1 MLKKHKK
8 RVSYEPWEQFR
19 KQFKD
24 NYPSKSKWED
34 LKIMTDTEK
43 KLQTLYKLMEEL
55 EKDGRT
61 EEANTLKWAIFT
73 LENSRQA

>member
-1 MLKKHKK
+1 
-8 RVSYEPWEQFR
+8 
-19 KQFKD
+19 
-24 NYPSKSKWED
+24 
-34 LKIMTDTEK
+34 MTDTEK